1 MKPEFVNLMYKE
13 RTDKKATVKRIAM
26 LLLDITTA
34 LLMMGTVWFWLIVLG

>member
-13 RTDKKATVKRIAM
+13 KTDKKATVKWIAM
-26 LLLDITTA
+26 RLLDIATA